1 MDLVTP
7 DVGLLF
13 WTLVSFIILYLIL
26 KKFAWGPI
34 LGAVKEREESIKAA
48 LDAAD
53 NAKKEMENLKADN
66 EKILN
71 EAKIERETMLKEARE
86 MKSKLISDA
95 EDEAKIK
102 AKKMVE
108 AAKTAIQNEKN
119 SAMNELKNT
128 VVDLS
133 VGIAE
138 KLISEELA
146 DKDKQLKMIEEILDG
161 SKLK

>member
-1 MDLVTP
+1 MDLITP

-26 KKFAWGPI
+26 RKFAWGPI

-71 EAKIERETMLKEARE
+71 EAKTEREAMLKEARE

-95 EDEAKIK
+95 ENEAKVK
-102 AKKMVE
+102 AKTMVE

-133 VGIAE
+133 
-138 KLISEELA
+138 LIH
-146 DKDKQLKMIEEILDG
+146 I
-161 SKLK
+161 

>member
-13 WTLVSFIILYLIL
+13 WTLVSFIALYLIL
-26 KKFAWGPI
+26 RKFAWGPI
-34 LGAVKEREESIKAA
+34 LGAVKEREESIKQA

-53 NAKKEMENLKADN
+53 NAKKDMENLKADN

-86 MKSKLISDA
+86 IKSKLISDA
-95 EDEAKIK
+95 EEEAKIR

-146 DKDKQLKMIEEILDG
+146 DKDKQLKMIEEILDD

>member
-1 MDLVTP
+1 MDLITP

-13 WTLVSFIILYLIL
+13 WTLVSFSILYLIL
-26 KKFAWGPI
+26 RKFAWGPI

-71 EAKIERETMLKEARE
+71 EAKTEREAMLKEARE

-95 EDEAKIK
+95 ENEAKVK
-102 AKKMVE
+102 AKTMVE

-138 KLISEELA
+138 KIISEELA
-146 DKDKQLKMIEEILDG
+146 DKDKQLKMIEEILDD

>member
-1 MDLVTP
+1 MDLITP

-26 KKFAWGPI
+26 RKFAWGPI
-34 LGAVKEREESIKAA
+34 LAAVKEREESIKAA

-71 EAKIERETMLKEARE
+71 EAKTERETMLKEARE

-95 EDEAKIK
+95 ENEAKAK
-102 AKKMVE
+102 AKTMVE

-146 DKDKQLKMIEEILDG
+146 DKDKQLKMIEEILDD

>member
-13 WTLVSFIILYLIL
+13 WTLVSFIALYLIL
-26 KKFAWGPI
+26 RKFAWGPI
-34 LGAVKEREESIKAA
+34 LGAVKEREESIKQA

-53 NAKKEMENLKADN
+53 NAKKDMENLKADN

-86 MKSKLISDA
+86 IKSKLISVA
-95 EDEAKIK
+95 EEEAKIR

-146 DKDKQLKMIEEILDG
+146 DRDKQLKMIEDILED

>member
-1 MDLVTP
+1 M
-7 DVGLLF
+7 LF
-13 WTLVSFIILYLIL
+13 WTLVSFSILYIILR
-26 KKFAWGPI
+26 KFAWGPI

-71 EAKIERETMLKEARE
+71 EAKTEREVMLKEARE

-95 EDEAKIK
+95 ENEAKAK
-102 AKKMVE
+102 AKSMVE

-146 DKDKQLKMIEEILDG
+146 DKDKQLKMIEEILDD

>member
-1 MDLVTP
+1 MDLITP

-13 WTLVSFIILYLIL
+13 WTLVSFIILYIIL
-26 KKFAWGPI
+26 RKFAWGPI

-71 EAKIERETMLKEARE
+71 EAKTERETMLKEARE

-95 EDEAKIK
+95 ENEAKAK
-102 AKKMVE
+102 AKTMVE

-146 DKDKQLKMIEEILDG
+146 DKDKQLKMIEEILND

>member
-1 MDLVTP
+1 MDLITP

-13 WTLVSFIILYLIL
+13 WTLVSFIALYIILR
-26 KKFAWGPI
+26 KWAWGPI
-34 LGAVKEREESIKAA
+34 LGAVKEREESIKQA

-53 NAKKEMENLKADN
+53 NAKKDMENLKADN

-86 MKSKLISDA
+86 IKSKLISDA
-95 EDEAKIK
+95 EEEAKIR

-146 DKDKQLKMIEEILDG
+146 DKDKQLKMIEEILDD

>member
-13 WTLVSFIILYLIL
+13 WTLVSFTILYLIL
-26 KKFAWGPI
+26 RKFAWGPI

-71 EAKIERETMLKEARE
+71 EAKTERETMLKEARE

-95 EDEAKIK
+95 ENEAKAK
-102 AKKMVE
+102 AKTMVE

-119 SAMNELKNT
+119 SAMNELRNT

-146 DKDKQLKMIEEILDG
+146 DKDKQLKMIEEILDD

>member
-13 WTLVSFIILYLIL
+13 WTLVSFTILYLIL
-26 KKFAWGPI
+26 RKFAWGPI

-138 KLISEELA
+138 KLISEELS

>member
-1 MDLVTP
+1 MDLITP

-26 KKFAWGPI
+26 RKFAWGPI

-71 EAKIERETMLKEARE
+71 EAKTERETMLKEARE

-95 EDEAKIK
+95 ENEAKAK
-102 AKKMVE
+102 AKTMVE

-146 DKDKQLKMIEEILDG
+146 DKDKQLKMIEEILDD

>member
-1 MDLVTP
+1 MDLITP

-13 WTLVSFIILYLIL
+13 WTLISFIILYLIL
-26 KKFAWGPI
+26 RKFAWGPI
-34 LGAVKEREESIKAA
+34 LAAVKEREESIKAA

-71 EAKIERETMLKEARE
+71 EAKTERETMLKEARE

-95 EDEAKIK
+95 ENEAKAK
-102 AKKMVE
+102 AKTMVE

-146 DKDKQLKMIEEILDG
+146 DKDKQLKMIEEILDD

>member
-1 MDLVTP
+1 MDLITP

-13 WTLVSFIILYLIL
+13 WTLVSFSILYLIL
-26 KKFAWGPI
+26 RKFAWGPI

-71 EAKIERETMLKEARE
+71 EAKTEREAMLKEARE

-95 EDEAKIK
+95 EYKDQFQWFLAIGLLFLFIEVFLFDTKTFWL
-102 AKKMVE
+102 KKLNLF
-108 AAKTAIQNEKN
+108 NEN
-119 SAMNELKNT
+119 
-128 VVDLS
+128 
-133 VGIAE
+133 
-138 KLISEELA
+138 
-146 DKDKQLKMIEEILDG
+146 
-161 SKLK
+161 

>member
-1 MDLVTP
+1 MDLITP

-13 WTLVSFIILYLIL
+13 WTLVSFIILYIIL
-26 KKFAWGPI
+26 RKFAWGPI
-34 LGAVKEREESIKAA
+34 LTAVKEREESIKAA

-71 EAKIERETMLKEARE
+71 EAKTERETMLKEARE

-95 EDEAKIK
+95 ENEAKAK
-102 AKKMVE
+102 AKTMVE

-146 DKDKQLKMIEEILDG
+146 DKDKQLKMIEEILND

>member
-1 MDLVTP
+1 MDLITP

-26 KKFAWGPI
+26 RKFAWGPI

-71 EAKIERETMLKEARE
+71 EAKTEREIMLKEARE

-95 EDEAKIK
+95 ENEAKAK
-102 AKKMVE
+102 AKTMVE

>member
-1 MDLVTP
+1 MDLITP

-13 WTLVSFIILYLIL
+13 WTLVSFIILYIIL
-26 KKFAWGPI
+26 RKFAWGPI
-34 LGAVKEREESIKAA
+34 LTAVKEREESIKAA

-53 NAKKEMENLKADN
+53 NAKKEMEILKADN

-71 EAKIERETMLKEARE
+71 EAKTERETMLKEARE

-95 EDEAKIK
+95 ENEAKAK
-102 AKKMVE
+102 AKTMVE

-119 SAMNELKNT
+119 SAMNELRNT

-146 DKDKQLKMIEEILDG
+146 DKDKQLKMIEEILDD

>member
-1 MDLVTP
+1 MDLITP

-13 WTLVSFIILYLIL
+13 WTLVSFSILYLIL
-26 KKFAWGPI
+26 RKFAWGPI

-71 EAKIERETMLKEARE
+71 EAKTEREVMLKEARE

-95 EDEAKIK
+95 ENEAKAK
-102 AKKMVE
+102 AKSMVE

-146 DKDKQLKMIEEILDG
+146 DKDKQLKMIEEILDD

>member
-1 MDLVTP
+1 MDLITP

-26 KKFAWGPI
+26 RKFAWGPI

-71 EAKIERETMLKEARE
+71 EAKTEREAMLKEARE

-95 EDEAKIK
+95 ENEAKVK
-102 AKKMVE
+102 AKTMVE

-146 DKDKQLKMIEEILDG
+146 DKDKQLKMIEEILDD

>member
-13 WTLVSFIILYLIL
+13 WTLVSFTILYLIL
-26 KKFAWGPI
+26 RKFAWGPI

-71 EAKIERETMLKEARE
+71 EAKTERETMLKEARE

-146 DKDKQLKMIEEILDG
+146 DKDKQLKMIEDILDG

>member
-1 MDLVTP
+1 MDLITP

-13 WTLVSFIILYLIL
+13 WTLVSFIILYIIL
-26 KKFAWGPI
+26 RKFAWGPI

-71 EAKIERETMLKEARE
+71 EAKTERETMLKEARE

-95 EDEAKIK
+95 ENEAKAK
-102 AKKMVE
+102 AKTMVE

-146 DKDKQLKMIEEILDG
+146 DKDKQLKMIEEILDD

>member
-1 MDLVTP
+1 MDLITP

-13 WTLVSFIILYLIL
+13 WTLVSFSILYLIL
-26 KKFAWGPI
+26 RKFAWGPI

-71 EAKIERETMLKEARE
+71 EAKTEREAMLKEARE

-95 EDEAKIK
+95 ENEAKAK
-102 AKKMVE
+102 AKSMVE

-146 DKDKQLKMIEEILDG
+146 EKDKQLKMIVVFLDD

>member
-1 MDLVTP
+1 MDLITP

-13 WTLVSFIILYLIL
+13 WTLVSFIFLYIILR
-26 KKFAWGPI
+26 KFAWGPI
-34 LGAVKEREESIKAA
+34 LDAVKEREESIKQA

-53 NAKKEMENLKADN
+53 NAKKDMENLKADN

-86 MKSKLISDA
+86 IKSKLISDA
-95 EDEAKIK
+95 EEEAKIR

-146 DKDKQLKMIEEILDG
+146 DKDKQLKMIEDILED

>member
-1 MDLVTP
+1 MDLITP

-13 WTLVSFIILYLIL
+13 WTLVSFTILYLIL
-26 KKFAWGPI
+26 RKFAWGPI
-34 LGAVKEREESIKAA
+34 LTAVKEREESIKAA

-71 EAKIERETMLKEARE
+71 EAKTERETMLKEARE

-95 EDEAKIK
+95 ENEAKAK
-102 AKKMVE
+102 AKTMVE

-146 DKDKQLKMIEEILDG
+146 DKDRQLKMIEEILDD

>member
-1 MDLVTP
+1 MKLEV
-7 DVGLLF
+7 F
-13 WTLVSFIILYLIL
+13 Q
-26 KKFAWGPI
+26 
-34 LGAVKEREESIKAA
+34 
-48 LDAAD
+48 
-53 NAKKEMENLKADN
+53 
-66 EKILN
+66 N
-71 EAKIERETMLKEARE
+71 EAKTERETMLKEARE

-95 EDEAKIK
+95 ENEAKAK
-102 AKKMVE
+102 AKTMVE

-146 DKDKQLKMIEEILDG
+146 DKDKQLKMIEEILDD

>member
-1 MDLVTP
+1 MDLITP

-13 WTLVSFIILYLIL
+13 WTLVSFIILYIIL
-26 KKFAWGPI
+26 RKFAWGPI
-34 LGAVKEREESIKAA
+34 LTAVKEREESIKAA

-71 EAKIERETMLKEARE
+71 EAKTERETMLKEARE

-95 EDEAKIK
+95 ENEAK
-102 AKKMVE
+102 AKSKSMVE

-146 DKDKQLKMIEEILDG
+146 DKDRQLKMIEEILDD

>member
-1 MDLVTP
+1 MDLITP

-13 WTLVSFIILYLIL
+13 WTLVSFTILYLIL
-26 KKFAWGPI
+26 RKFAWGPI
-34 LGAVKEREESIKAA
+34 LGAVKEREESIKQA

-53 NAKKEMENLKADN
+53 NAKKDMENLKADN

-86 MKSKLISDA
+86 IKSKLISDA
-95 EDEAKIK
+95 EEEAKIR

-133 VGIAE
+133 IGIAE

-146 DKDKQLKMIEEILDG
+146 DKDKQLKMIEDILED

>member
-13 WTLVSFIILYLIL
+13 WTLVSFTILYLIL
-26 KKFAWGPI
+26 RKFAWGPI

-48 LDAAD
+48 LGAAD

-119 SAMNELKNT
+119 SAMNELRNT

-146 DKDKQLKMIEEILDG
+146 DKDRQLKMIEEILDD

>member
-1 MDLVTP
+1 MDLITP

-13 WTLVSFIILYLIL
+13 WTLVSFSILYLIL
-26 KKFAWGPI
+26 RKFAWGPI

-53 NAKKEMENLKADN
+53 NAKKEMENLKAEN

-71 EAKIERETMLKEARE
+71 EAKTEREAMLKEARE

-95 EDEAKIK
+95 ENEAKAK
-102 AKKMVE
+102 AKSMVE

-146 DKDKQLKMIEEILDG
+146 DKDKQLKMIEEILDD

>member
-13 WTLVSFIILYLIL
+13 WTLVSFTILYLIL
-26 KKFAWGPI
+26 RKFAWGPI

-71 EAKIERETMLKEARE
+71 EAKTERETMLKEARE

-95 EDEAKIK
+95 ENEAKAK
-102 AKKMVE
+102 AKTMVE

-146 DKDKQLKMIEEILDG
+146 DKDKQLKMIEEILDD

>member
-1 MDLVTP
+1 MDLITP

-13 WTLVSFIILYLIL
+13 WTLVSFSILYLIL
-26 KKFAWGPI
+26 RKFAWGPI
-34 LGAVKEREESIKAA
+34 LTAVKEREESIKAA

-71 EAKIERETMLKEARE
+71 EAKTEREAMLKEARE

-95 EDEAKIK
+95 ENEAKAK
-102 AKKMVE
+102 AKSMVE

-146 DKDKQLKMIEEILDG
+146 DKDKQLKMIEEILDD

>member
-1 MDLVTP
+1 MDLITP

-13 WTLVSFIILYLIL
+13 WTLVSFIVLYIILR
-26 KKFAWGPI
+26 KFAWGPI
-34 LGAVKEREESIKAA
+34 LGAVKEREESIKQA

-53 NAKKEMENLKADN
+53 NAKKDMENLKADN

-86 MKSKLISDA
+86 IKSKLISDA
-95 EDEAKIK
+95 EEEAKIR

-146 DKDKQLKMIEEILDG
+146 DKDKQLKMIEEILDD

>member
-13 WTLVSFIILYLIL
+13 WTLVSFIFLYLIL
-26 KKFAWGPI
+26 RKFAWGPI
-34 LGAVKEREESIKAA
+34 LGAVKEREDSIKEA

-53 NAKKEMENLKADN
+53 NAKKDMENLKADN

-86 MKSKLISDA
+86 IKSKLISDA
-95 EDEAKIK
+95 EEEAKIR

-146 DKDKQLKMIEEILDG
+146 DKDKQLKMIEEILDD

>member
-1 MDLVTP
+1 MDLITP

-13 WTLVSFIILYLIL
+13 WTLVSFIILYIIL
-26 KKFAWGPI
+26 RKFAWGPI

-71 EAKIERETMLKEARE
+71 EAKTEREAMLKEARE

-95 EDEAKIK
+95 ENEAKAK
-102 AKKMVE
+102 AKTMVE

-146 DKDKQLKMIEEILDG
+146 DKDKQLKMIEEILDD

>member
-26 KKFAWGPI
+26 RKFAWGPI
-34 LGAVKEREESIKAA
+34 LGAVQEREESIKAA